1 VYPRIS
7 CFHTAST
14 ELPAATTRHCTY
26 WLASAPVRHLLRSN
40 PGAMSWLG
48 PGPGSWAAPLPGS
61 PPSSNATRRNNTPPS
76 PPPIA
81 IPRPPPPPDD
91 AVVLVSI
98 CIPSLKVIAL
108 SVAVFGVA
116 GGPARSALH
125 TT

>member
-1 VYPRIS
+1 MKR
-7 CFHTAST
+7 ST
-14 ELPAATTRHCTY
+14 TLLALGAGSWGATLPGSTPSSSATTR
-26 WLASAPVRHLLRSN
+26 
-40 PGAMSWLG
+40 
-48 PGPGSWAAPLPGS
+48 
-61 PPSSNATRRNNTPPS
+61 NNNPPS

-125 TT
+125 TTIQACLRLPKFLRSRARRSEISAAPSKAA